1 MINDARIVVTLIQQA
16 AANVLGAEH
25 VLPFLDNLGA
35 EDFGSF
41 SDLVPGAMFSL
52 GALVEGY
59 WCQHHNP
66 RFHIDERSLPLGA
79 AILAET
85 ALRYLSAGGSE

>member
-1 MINDARIVVTLIQQA
+1 M
-16 AANVLGAEH
+16 
-25 VLPFLDNLGA
+25 LDNLGA

-52 GALVEGY
+52 GALVEGDPR
-59 WCQHHNP
+59 QHHNP
-66 RFHIDERSLPLGA
+66 RFDIDERSLPLGA

-85 ALRYLSAGGSE
+85 ALRYLSAVGWNNFKNFYYLIEIYLNWSVA